1 MKQVERKILLWSG
14 VALCA
19 AAGLLLDSPVASPAS
34 GTFGVTLET
43 FEEITLTEVRIL
55 DFGRIIAP
63 TGSTQTFTVH
73 PDGSTSTSSGT
84 GHFLSGQQGGV
95 VYVAGSD
102 GEFFTIDGTPGSCTG
117 FSGIVTFT
125 EVAVSPTL
133 GTLDQ
138 PVQVGGTLE
147 VDSAAQ
153 GQGTCAYNVSA
164 DYQ

>member
-1 MKQVERKILLWSG
+1 M
-14 VALCA
+14 
-19 AAGLLLDSPVASPAS
+19 
-34 GTFGVTLET
+34 
-43 FEEITLTEVRIL
+43 
-55 DFGRIIAP
+55 
-63 TGSTQTFTVH
+63 
-73 PDGSTSTSSGT
+73 
-84 GHFLSGQQGGV
+84 
-95 VYVAGSD
+95 
-102 GEFFTIDGTPGSCTG
+102 
-117 FSGIVTFT
+117 TFT